1 MIQRKQTL
9 FLLIALILTVC
20 CMSMPIGGYNHGLGL
35 QGKLYNL
42 WITDMNSG
50 HDFSVWALFAIQL
63 VTCVICLIAIFSY
76 HNRVVQS
83 RFCVF
88 NMLLLV
94 GWYIVYAVIILGL
107 KKDNGAVYF
116 TPACV
121 FPLVSMI
128 FYFMADKAI
137 MADEKLV
144 RAADRIR

>member
-9 FLLIALILTVC
+9 FLLAALILTVC

-35 QGKLYNL
+35 QGTLYNL
-42 WITDMNSG
+42 WITDVNGG
-50 HDFSVWALFAIQL
+50 HDYSVWALFAILL
-63 VTCVICLIAIFSY
+63 VTCPICITAIFSY
-76 HNRVVQS
+76 HNRIVQR

-88 NMLLLV
+88 NILLLI

-121 FPLVSMI
+121 FPLVSLI
-128 FYFMADKAI
+128 LYFMADKAI
-137 MADEKLV
+137 AADEKLV